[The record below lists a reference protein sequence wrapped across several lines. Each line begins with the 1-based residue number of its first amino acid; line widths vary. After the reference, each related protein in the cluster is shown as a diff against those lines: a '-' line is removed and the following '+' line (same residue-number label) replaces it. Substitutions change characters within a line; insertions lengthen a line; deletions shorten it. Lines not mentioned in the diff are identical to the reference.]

1 MCVLEIQD
9 VHPMRKHLDFIY
21 GAARWPP
28 NKFFHN
34 FSAITEI
41 TEDTSLIISTYKK

>member
-9 VHPMRKHLDFIY
+9 VHPMRKHLDFVY

-28 NKFFHN
+28 SQDKK
-34 FSAITEI
+34 
-41 TEDTSLIISTYKK
+41 YK